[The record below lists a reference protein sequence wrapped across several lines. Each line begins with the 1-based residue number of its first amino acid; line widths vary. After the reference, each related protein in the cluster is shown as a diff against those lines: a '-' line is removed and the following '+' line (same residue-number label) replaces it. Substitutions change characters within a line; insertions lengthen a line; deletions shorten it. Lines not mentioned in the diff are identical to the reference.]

1 MVAKRPQRCKRRNLK
16 KEEKNVFEDWYQNKI
31 PAVYNI
37 NIGAGLSTIVCPFF
51 AFLRPFQTLYFASR
65 YSLTNALSS
74 LASYDTTIYG
84 FRALKMSLSF
94 ATVEDVNEVT
104 ITAVGIKDT
113 KVGI

>member
-1 MVAKRPQRCKRRNLK
+1 M
-16 KEEKNVFEDWYQNKI
+16 
-31 PAVYNI
+31 
-37 NIGAGLSTIVCPFF
+37 CPFF

>member
-1 MVAKRPQRCKRRNLK
+1 M
-16 KEEKNVFEDWYQNKI
+16 
-31 PAVYNI
+31 
-37 NIGAGLSTIVCPFF
+37 
-51 AFLRPFQTLYFASR
+51 
-65 YSLTNALSS
+65 TNALTS

-94 ATVEDVNEVT
+94 ATVEDINEVT